1 MVLILVCQQ
10 FGTALGVATSNVAI
24 ASSSI
29 LKGVDLM
36 KSGFKASQIPPQVH
50 GNTNNG
56 DIMLAMDEN
65 CFHILKMS
73 VRYDYAKRIDDYFTK
88 YGYRINELK
97 VPNIHTR
104 QYFNYIQIAD
114 DFDLGYGEI
123 PSKYLK
129 VINDTA
135 RKGTTI
141 WHNHNSIGDYTVNN
155 INI

>member
-1 MVLILVCQQ
+1 MLGGTIALNGATKTASLIGQ
-10 FGTALGVATSNVAI
+10 FRDAKLKPSISGGNNTGDVNF
-24 ASSSI
+24 SSDKNI
-29 LKGVDLM
+29 
-36 KSGFKASQIPPQVH
+36 FKLYKMRPK
-50 GNTNNG
+50 
-56 DIMLAMDEN
+56 DEY
-65 CFHILKMS
+65 IKI
-73 VRYDYAKRIDDYFTK
+73 IDKYFTK

-123 PSKYLK
+123 PSKHLK

-135 RKGTTI
+135 KKGVTI
-141 WHNHNSIGDYTVNN
+141 WHNHEKIGDYTVNN